1 MNYASPVDS
10 LVAIFK
16 SKIFDLVKLI
26 PSENYA
32 KALNDSPDLM
42 IRCLSDYLP
51 QITAQ
56 VESDEAE
63 QQQIYYK
70 AKEMVN

>member
-16 SKIFDLVKLI
+16 SNIFDLVKLI

-32 KALNDSPDLM
+32 KALTDSPDLM

-51 QITAQ
+51 QIT
-56 VESDEAE
+56 S
-63 QQQIYYK
+63 
-70 AKEMVN
+70 

>member
-51 QITAQ
+51 QIT
-56 VESDEAE
+56 S
-63 QQQIYYK
+63 
-70 AKEMVN
+70 